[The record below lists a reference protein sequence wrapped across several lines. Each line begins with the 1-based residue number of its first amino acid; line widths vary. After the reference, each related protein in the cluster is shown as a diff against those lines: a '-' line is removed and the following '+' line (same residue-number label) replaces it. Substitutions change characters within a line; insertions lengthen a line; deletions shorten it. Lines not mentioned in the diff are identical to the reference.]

1 MRFESASFGA
11 IPGVPFSSALERHRI
26 QVVCKATGKHGDYV
40 MFHTIGCK
48 WKLRLQ
54 KWIERFLHSFENERS
69 AFAFD
74 LVEEKPEKGIHFR
87 FQTTGV
93 SN

>member
-1 MRFESASFGA
+1 
-11 IPGVPFSSALERHRI
+11 
-26 QVVCKATGKHGDYV
+26 
-40 MFHTIGCK
+40 MFHTSGCK
-48 WKLRLQ
+48 WKLCLQ
-54 KWIERFLHSFENERS
+54 KRIERFPHSFENERT

-74 LVEEKPEKGIHFR
+74 LVEEKPEKGIFFR